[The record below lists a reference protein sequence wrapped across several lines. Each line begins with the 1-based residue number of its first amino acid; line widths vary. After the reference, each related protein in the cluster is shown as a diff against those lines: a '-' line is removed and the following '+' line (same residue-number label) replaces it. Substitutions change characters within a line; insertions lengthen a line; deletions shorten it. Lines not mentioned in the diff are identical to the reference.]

1 MKENAVPE
9 EDYNLCPRQSR
20 GILRASHA
28 GNLGGNFDPNFKKQD
43 SVNARQAGIVGR
55 VVSGIQW
62 QVKALAEEF
71 GSKQLFHSSAA
82 MAKELQEI
90 GADVEKAVRLFPVGV
105 APV

>member
-1 MKENAVPE
+1 MAE
-9 EDYNLCPRQSR
+9 EDYNLGPRQSR

-28 GNLGGNFDPNFKKQD
+28 GNLAGSFDPNFKKQG
-43 SVNARQAGIVGR
+43 SVNAGQAGNVGR
-55 VVSGIQW
+55 AISRIQG

-71 GSKQLFHSSAA
+71 GSEQLFHGSAA